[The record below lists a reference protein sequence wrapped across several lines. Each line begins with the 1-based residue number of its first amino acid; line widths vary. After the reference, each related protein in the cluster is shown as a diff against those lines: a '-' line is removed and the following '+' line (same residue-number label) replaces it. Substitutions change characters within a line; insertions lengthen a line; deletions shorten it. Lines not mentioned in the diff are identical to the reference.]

1 MKIVSR
7 EPDFFGKYTF
17 FADWNGKIPSG
28 FLKADFDGAEF
39 EKYGDNAEL
48 KIENNVAVGLKDKK
62 TTKGG

>member
-17 FADWNGKIPSG
+17 FADWNGEIPGG
-28 FLKADFDGAEF
+28 FVEAAFGGSEF
-39 EKYGDNAEL
+39 EKYGDDAEL
-48 KIENNVAVGLKDKK
+48 KIENNVAVGLKAKN